1 MTRITL
7 STVFRHVDDIRYR
20 IIDDEAVVIRQEAG
34 EVMGLNPTGA
44 RLLELIDAKKN
55 VEGLLDAMGDEFQM
69 ERDELQRDVFRFLQE
84 LLEAGVIEESTSE
97 RT

>member
-1 MTRITL
+1 MESINS

-44 RLLELIDAKKN
+44 RLLELIDSEKS
-55 VEGLLDAMGDEFQM
+55 VEGLVDAMSEEFQM
-69 ERDELQRDVFRFLQE
+69 ERAELERDVFRFLQE
-84 LLEAGVIEESTSE
+84 LWEAGVIEEST
-97 RT
+97 T

>member
-1 MTRITL
+1 MESINS

-44 RLLELIDAKKN
+44 RLLELIDSEKS
-55 VEGLLDAMGDEFQM
+55 VEGLVDAMSDEFQM
-69 ERDELQRDVFRFLQE
+69 ERAELERDVLRFLQE
-84 LLEAGVIEESTSE
+84 LWEAGVIEEST
-97 RT
+97 T